1 MLRAKVRCYAALPRR
16 TMSSASACRSSSLWS
31 SNHLKNG
38 FVSWS
43 SNAKYYKHLLFIRN
57 ASSSEQNCA
66 IMKGKIMQL
75 GIVHHLYR
83 FQSKHISFSGKRGEK
98 TWSNRSCFSQ
108 VWLGWWWV
116 PQVKRWDWVLKI
128 FVKNMSCTTNFVNSI
143 FDWSQTFSFLALI
156 LMKYE
161 TSWKSMFK
169 IYITYCN
176 AAGTSFSRLGLR
188 RSQLGGSSTPASRFF
203 EQSFFQFRLRL

>member
-1 MLRAKVRCYAALPRR
+1 M
-16 TMSSASACRSSSLWS
+16 
-31 SNHLKNG
+31 
-38 FVSWS
+38 
-43 SNAKYYKHLLFIRN
+43 
-57 ASSSEQNCA
+57 
-66 IMKGKIMQL
+66 
-75 GIVHHLYR
+75 
-83 FQSKHISFSGKRGEK
+83 FQSKHISSSGKRGEK

-188 RSQLGGSSTPASRFF
+188 KSLLGGSSTPASRFF
-203 EQSFFQFRLRL
+203 EQSFFSVSAQDLVHKAVIICAKWKCEVTLLFRWNQASWALTNSRVWPTGDLGLGRSSLCFCFPFN